1 MCIVH
6 IIAAMMQETLDIPA
20 IRAAHGLTQQGLA
33 DLAGVNL
40 STVWRWE
47 NVSPPKGSARALL
60 RKLREEAPATAPADP
75 PKQRA
80 SA

>member
-1 MCIVH
+1 MEH
-6 IIAAMMQETLDIPA
+6 EKLDIPA

-47 NVSPPKGSARALL
+47 NVSAPKGSARALL
-60 RKLREEAPATAPADP
+60 TRLRDETPTQTPASEREGAA
-75 PKQRA
+75 
-80 SA
+80 